1 MAGLLKNLP
10 ASLSSK
16 LPAAAQKASTIARPP
31 STDSSAAAPSP
42 VATAKPQGQL
52 QAPEPLEN
60 AEAQVVAM
68 VAGLVV
74 DLELERDHK
83 LLAKGTKEGADRKQA
98 NEEWLQGVCQAVRPL
113 LSASDPHTPETGW
126 LMRASHSAAQF

>member
-16 LPAAAQKASTIARPP
+16 LPAATQKASTVARPP
-31 STDSSAAAPSP
+31 LIDSSAAAPST
-42 VATAKPQGQL
+42 VATAQPQGQL
-52 QAPEPLEN
+52 QAPEPLEH

-74 DLELERDHK
+74 DLELERDYE

-98 NEEWLQGVCQAVRPL
+98 NQEWLRGVCQAVCPF
-113 LSASDPHTPETGW
+113 LSASDRHIQILVG
-126 LMRASHSAAQF
+126 